1 MVLAT
6 IPARASRPDGTEPE
20 DDTLVALGKVMAS
33 QARIERAWDAMKVEH
48 HTYTSMVVQ
57 VSRALELM
65 EAQLGTIEAQ
75 QKRRTRN
82 VKWAAA
88 MTPFAL
94 TALEFGKQIVLA
106 WLASKGV
113 R

>member
-1 MVLAT
+1 MMVLAT
-6 IPARASRPDGTEPE
+6 IPARASRPDEAE
-20 DDTLVALGKVMAS
+20 QNDVHLTLGQLMAS
-33 QARIERAWDAMKVEH
+33 QARIERAWEAMKHEH
-48 HTYTSMVVQ
+48 HTYTSIVVQ
-57 VSRALELM
+57 VSRALEL
-65 EAQLGTIEAQ
+65 IEAQ

-88 MTPFAL
+88 MSPFVL

-113 R
+113 K

>member
-1 MVLAT
+1 MVLST
-6 IPARASRPDGTEPE
+6 IPARASRPEGSEQD
-20 DDTLVALGKVMAS
+20 DDTLVALGKLMAS
-33 QARIERAWDAMKVEH
+33 QARIERAWEAMKHEH
-48 HTYTSMVVQ
+48 LTYTSMVTQ
-57 VSRALELM
+57 VTRGLEL
-65 EAQLGTIEAQ
+65 IEEQ

-88 MTPFAL
+88 MSPLVL

-113 R
+113 K

>member
-6 IPARASRPDGTEPE
+6 IPARASRPEGKAE
-20 DDTLVALGKVMAS
+20 DDDVLVSLGALMAS
-33 QARIERAWDAMKVEH
+33 QARIERAWDAMKHEH

-57 VSRALELM
+57 VTRALEV
-65 EAQLGTIEAQ
+65 IEDQ
-75 QKRRTRN
+75 QRKRSRN

-88 MTPFAL
+88 MTPFLLGAV
-94 TALEFGKQIVLA
+94 EFAKQIVLA